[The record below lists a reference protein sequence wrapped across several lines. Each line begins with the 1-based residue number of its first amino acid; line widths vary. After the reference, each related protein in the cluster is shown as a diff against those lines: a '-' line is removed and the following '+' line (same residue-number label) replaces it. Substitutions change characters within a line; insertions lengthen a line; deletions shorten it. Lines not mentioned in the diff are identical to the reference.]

1 MSTETKI
8 FNCKNE
14 ELPVIGR
21 FVLSNLKID
30 LPAFTAFS
38 PEINQEYVAEFEAH
52 TVRAENLVSTKSK
65 MTEVKASTM
74 RLYSTMESITD
85 PLNRLAG
92 YINMAK
98 LPITLTAFGITGAR
112 RKITSKDAEGLMHQ
126 LQAVSTNIEK
136 NKEIL
141 LKKGLTEEAAK
152 FFIDVRTQIA
162 ADNLLQYEVVENRKQ
177 LVQQNKQVLNELY
190 KKIAEVCNI
199 GKILFKNV
207 DAVKLKQYTFSQ
219 LIKRVRVVP
228 LKQTEAAD
236 KN

>member
-141 LKKGLTEEAAK
+141 LKKGLTEEAAR
-152 FFIDVRTQIA
+152 FFIDIRTQIA